1 MFEVDADETEEVMA
15 RVVELAAGIARDG
28 DVVLLAP
35 AAASFDQFASYADRG
50 RRFAAAVRD
59 RIGTGDE
66 GDHDAAPDPAPQP
79 LPDRPA
85 RRGLAAR
92 VSLGRVFAPVP
103 SEFLLIA
110 STALLLTGFGLV
122 MVLSATSATAT
133 AAGEPPYDA
142 VIKQA
147 VFAVIGIP
155 LMFVASRLPI
165 SFWKRIAWPALIGA
179 TIFQL
184 LVFTP
189 LGVDG
194 ARKPQLDH
202 DRRLPGA
209 AVGVPQARPRAVDR
223 LRAVPQ
229 ADAARRSG
237 GTSSSRVVPVAI
249 LVIATVLAGRRPRH
263 RDDPRAHRARRAV
276 LLGREAA
283 HLHPAGDRAP
293 SVAVAVFAVTSP
305 DRMRRIMSF
314 LDPNCLADYFNDCY
328 QPLHGI
334 WGLAGGG
341 IFGLGLGN
349 SREKYD
355 WLPAAANDYIF
366 AIVGEELG
374 LIGCAVVLA
383 LFALFAVGAFHVIRK
398 TDDPFVRIVSGGITV
413 WIVGQALINIGVV
426 LRVFPVL
433 GVPLP
438 FMSQGGTSLLSVLVA
453 SGVLL
458 AFARSL
464 PAKRVAA
471 PAPARARRAR
481 GDAAGADRLRAR
493 RRPVESPGDDVPP
506 RRRRHRRSRESAAR
520 RRRRTA
526 RA

>member
-1 MFEVDADETEEVMA
+1 MTTTPPRTRLPEATPADK
-15 RVVELAAGIARDG
+15 
-28 DVVLLAP
+28 
-35 AAASFDQFASYADRG
+35 
-50 RRFAAAVRD
+50 
-59 RIGTGDE
+59 
-66 GDHDAAPDPAPQP
+66 
-79 LPDRPA
+79 PA

-103 SEFLLIA
+103 SEFFLIA
-110 STALLLTGFGLV
+110 STALMLTGFGLV

-133 AAGEPPYDA
+133 AAGEAPYDA
-142 VIKQA
+142 AIKQA
-147 VFAVIGIP
+147 IFAVLGIP
-155 LMFVASRLPI
+155 LMFIASRLPI
-165 SFWKRIAWPALIGA
+165 AFWKRIAWPALIFA
-179 TIFQL
+179 TAFQL

-189 LGVDG
+189 LGVTAHG
-194 ARKPQLDH
+194 NRNWIMIAGLQAQPAEFLKLALALWLGYVLYRKQTLLGLWRHVYIP
-202 DRRLPGA
+202 
-209 AVGVPQARPRAVDR
+209 
-223 LRAVPQ
+223 
-229 ADAARRSG
+229 
-237 GTSSSRVVPVAI
+237 VVPVSI
-249 LVIATVLAGRRPRH
+249 LVIATVLAG
-263 RDDPRAHRARRAV
+263 DDLGTAMILVLVVLGALFFSGMKLRIFILPALFAV
-276 LLGREAA
+276 
-283 HLHPAGDRAP
+283 
-293 SVAVAVFAVTSP
+293 VAIGVLAVTSP
-305 DRMRRIMSF
+305 DRMRRFLSF
-314 LDPNCLADYFNDCY
+314 LNPDCLADYYNDCY
-328 QPLHGI
+328 QPLHGV

-374 LIGCAVVLA
+374 LIGCAVILA

-464 PAKRVAA
+464 PTSKR
-471 PAPARARRAR
+471 PARAVR
-481 GDAAGADRLRAR
+481 GVAA
-493 RRPVESPGDDVPP
+493 S
-506 RRRRHRRSRESAAR
+506 
-520 RRRRTA
+520 RTA
-526 RA
+526 R